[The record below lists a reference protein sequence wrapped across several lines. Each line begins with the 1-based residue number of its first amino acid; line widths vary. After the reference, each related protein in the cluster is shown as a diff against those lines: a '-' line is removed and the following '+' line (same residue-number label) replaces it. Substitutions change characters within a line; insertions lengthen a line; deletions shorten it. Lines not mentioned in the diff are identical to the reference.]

1 MFLGSCRENARAVV
15 APFKG
20 RTEICPIHRTFSTAP
35 TVYVELRLA
44 YHHVMAHYIVDG
56 YNVIY
61 QSEALSSGALRDR
74 REKLLRFIED
84 RRPQGS
90 ASHAVTVV
98 FDGRLDVSSP
108 PWPGSTRV
116 IFSPGKDADKV
127 IKDLVDDLSNPSE
140 AVVVTDDRAIQRWV
154 RGVGAKILG
163 VQAFLSAGSK
173 APPRS
178 AGRLHAE
185 DVEAINRE
193 MWDLW
198 KLK

>member
-1 MFLGSCRENARAVV
+1 
-15 APFKG
+15 
-20 RTEICPIHRTFSTAP
+20 
-35 TVYVELRLA
+35 
-44 YHHVMAHYIVDG
+44 MAHYIVDG

-108 PWPGSTRV
+108 LWPGSTRV

-127 IKDLVDDLSNPSE
+127 IKDLVDDTSNPRE
-140 AVVVTDDRAIQRWV
+140 TVVVTDDRAIQRWV

-163 VQAFLSAGSK
+163 VRDFLSAGAK
-173 APPRS
+173 APPRA
-178 AGRLHAE
+178 AGRLQAE
-185 DVEAINRE
+185 DVDAINRE
-193 MWDLW
+193 LWDLW